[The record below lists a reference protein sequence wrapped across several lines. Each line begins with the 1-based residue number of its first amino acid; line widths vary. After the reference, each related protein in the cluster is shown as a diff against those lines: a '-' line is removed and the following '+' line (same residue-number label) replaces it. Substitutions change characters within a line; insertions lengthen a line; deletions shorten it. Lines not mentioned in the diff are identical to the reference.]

1 MLPMAALYQ
10 TLFDSGFDTFIH
22 LVLAAGSLLIA
33 SAVFDFSKVAKWI
46 NWAACLFVGAEAA
59 IFLLQGV
66 SHLIQNDSLTYI
78 AYQVL
83 GQWVEARIGDL
94 FVLWCVALLLVDSR
108 GKTRVLGFVAV
119 SIVVC
124 FEVYKYSLAYL
135 GDAPAEGLKALFL
148 LLFVWLLFESKK
160 TISLETMDDDGIGPN
175 VPQIADD
182 SLPKM
187 GIGSP
192 AEGTV

>member
-1 MLPMAALYQ
+1 MRSPQGFLAAIVFLLMLPMAALYQ

-33 SAVFDFSKVAKWI
+33 SAVFDFSKVARWI

-83 GQWVEARIGDL
+83 GQRIEAGLGDL
-94 FVLWCVALLLVDSR
+94 FVFWCVVMLLVESR

-124 FEVYKYSLAYL
+124 FEVYKHGLAYL

-148 LLFVWLLFESKK
+148 LLFVWLLFESRKR
-160 TISLETMDDDGIGPN
+160 ISLEAMDNDGIGAH
-175 VPQIADD
+175 V
-182 SLPKM
+182 L
-187 GIGSP
+187 
-192 AEGTV
+192 